1 MLTCQPVSLPLR
13 DIAIFGPIMRQEV
26 GWESQTKA
34 THAKNWVSIPKASN
48 EKVAESLNFQMAA
61 NLKKI
66 FCTKEII
73 TCDST
78 WIFEKNSTY

>member
-1 MLTCQPVSLPLR
+1 MPTCQPVTLPLR
-13 DIAIFGPIMRQEV
+13 DIVIFGPIMRQEI
-26 GWESQTKA
+26 GWESKTKA

-66 FCTKEII
+66 FCKVEKILKGSL
-73 TCDST
+73 DS
-78 WIFEKNSTY
+78 ISSPLP